1 MSAPANYTAVTSSG
15 RFREWTLVLAP
26 THEDRDLAKGRK
38 FTADCAIIRIS
49 AVTEDAPYTAV
60 HVVLTGNGRKRRL
73 SREYR
78 NDHRNPDLNIS
89 IAPAWVRD
97 LVVEVTGT
105 EEITGTETTADVPVA
120 AVAELQE
127 TA

>member
-1 MSAPANYTAVTSSG
+1 MSAPANYAAASSSG

-38 FTADCAIIRIS
+38 FTADSAILRIS
-49 AVTEDAPYTAV
+49 AVTEDAPFTQV
-60 HVVLTGNGRKRRL
+60 HVILTGNGRKKRL

-78 NDHRNPDLNIS
+78 NDHRHPDLS
-89 IAPAWVRD
+89 IHTAPGWVRD

-105 EEITGTETTADVPVA
+105 EELAANETTDVRVP

-127 TA
+127 AA

>member
-1 MSAPANYTAVTSSG
+1 MSAPANYAASSSSG
-15 RFREWTLVLAP
+15 RFREWSLVLAP

-38 FTADCAIIRIS
+38 FTADSAILKIS
-49 AVTEDAPYTAV
+49 AATEDAPFTEV
-60 HVVLTGNGRKRRL
+60 HIILTGNGKKKRL

-78 NDHRNPDLNIS
+78 NDHRHPDLNIN

-105 EEITGTETTADVPVA
+105 EEITTANTPAPVA
-120 AVAELQE
+120 AFAELQE
-127 TA
+127 AA